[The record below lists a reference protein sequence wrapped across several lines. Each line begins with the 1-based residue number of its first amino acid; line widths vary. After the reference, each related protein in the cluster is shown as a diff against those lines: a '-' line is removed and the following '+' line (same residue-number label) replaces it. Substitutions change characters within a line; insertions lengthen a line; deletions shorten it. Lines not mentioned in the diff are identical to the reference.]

1 MTRSP
6 VVSASPTHSI
16 AQTWVT
22 MTTAPGRAVA
32 KSSESR
38 PTACFLAAARAAS
51 LRRVGIRKR
60 SRTPWGVQGVG
71 GCAG

>member
-22 MTTAPGRAVA
+22 MTIAPGRAPA
-32 KSSESR
+32 KIPESR
-38 PTACFLAAARAAS
+38 ATACFFAAARAAS
-51 LRRVGIRKR
+51 LRRVGTRKR